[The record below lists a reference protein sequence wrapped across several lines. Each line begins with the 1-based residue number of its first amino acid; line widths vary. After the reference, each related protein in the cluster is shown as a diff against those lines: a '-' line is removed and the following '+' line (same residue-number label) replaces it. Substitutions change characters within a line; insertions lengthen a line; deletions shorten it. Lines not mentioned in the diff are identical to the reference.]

1 MRDSRRGPARIVRG
15 QVIGVSGEPYAA
27 ICASLPWHRKV
38 RAIPDQERLA
48 AFGLYTAVC
57 AYSQAL
63 RTDGFIAHQQLAA
76 VFPCPEEERTRC
88 SSALIRVGLFDEADG
103 GIQVHDY
110 LEHNKS
116 REQIE
121 QLGGQRATAGRRGG
135 VASGKARG
143 SKGSKQLL
151 EATPEQSSEEIAV
164 KRSDEP
170 SGAEEQDPYAH
181 VARKAPD
188 PECDLCSG
196 SGIDKDEPCW
206 CTTQ

>member
-1 MRDSRRGPARIVRG
+1 
-15 QVIGVSGEPYAA
+15 VSGEAYAA

-110 LEHNKS
+110 LDHNKS

-121 QLGGQRATAGRRGG
+121 RLGQQRTEAGAKGG
-135 VASGKARG
+135 IASGKARG
-143 SKGSKQLL
+143 SKGLKQRV
-151 EATPEQSSEEIAV
+151 EAIPEKSSAEIAE

-170 SGAEEQDPYAH
+170 S
-181 VARKAPD
+181 
-188 PECDLCSG
+188 
-196 SGIDKDEPCW
+196 KDEMGGTEASKPVRMLDLDCPLCDGAGSRDGDPCW
-206 CTTQ
+206 CTT

>member
-1 MRDSRRGPARIVRG
+1 
-15 QVIGVSGEPYAA
+15 VSGEAYAA

-110 LEHNKS
+110 LDHNKS

-121 QLGGQRATAGRRGG
+121 GLRSQRTKAGHSGGI
-135 VASGKARG
+135 ASGKARG
-143 SKGSKQLL
+143 SKPLKQVL
-151 EATPEQSSEEIAV
+151 EATTEKSSAEIAE

-170 SGAEEQDPYAH
+170 S
-181 VARKAPD
+181 
-188 PECDLCSG
+188 
-196 SGIDKDEPCW
+196 KDEMAGTEASKPVRMPDLDCPLCDGTGSKDGDPCW
-206 CTTQ
+206 CTT